1 MAYELE
7 QTAALLWPHWGFR
20 EWIIVVRVVVRT
32 RSRGWPVDR
41 NVHRQR
47 RLASSAIV
55 GCTLVA
61 IGVFIRVWY
70 YRMLR
75 PCPASA
81 VDERRSNNSFMAP
94 TALTYECPVAYYL
107 WTTFWWSFTA
117 ISYAVT
123 GTGVFGRMKYSTRH
137 LGKMGK
143 VKLAGTVKTG
153 IIKAG
158 ST

>member
-7 QTAALLWPHWGFR
+7 QTAALLWPYWGFR
-20 EWIIVVRVVVRT
+20 EWIIVARVVVRT

-81 VDERRSNNSFMAP
+81 VDERRSNNSFIWHPQGIDIRVSRGVLFMDD
-94 TALTYECPVAYYL
+94 LLVAIYGHLVCRSDSGQVYL
-107 WTTFWWSFTA
+107 
-117 ISYAVT
+117 
-123 GTGVFGRMKYSTRH
+123 GG
-137 LGKMGK
+137 
-143 VKLAGTVKTG
+143 
-153 IIKAG
+153 
-158 ST
+158 